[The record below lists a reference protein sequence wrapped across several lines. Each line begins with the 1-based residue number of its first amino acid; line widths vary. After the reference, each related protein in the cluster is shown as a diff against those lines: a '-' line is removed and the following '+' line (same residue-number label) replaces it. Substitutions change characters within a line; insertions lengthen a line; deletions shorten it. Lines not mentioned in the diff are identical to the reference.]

1 MRLFNVLCSLLV
13 LGFVASCGLADPG
26 LGYDSGEFDGGD
38 SGDSGGCS
46 GGQGQAGVIT
56 AGEWNDLDNWDFWT
70 DLIDSQTYGNMPSV
84 WKFDTRG
91 RICVHVSDESGN
103 PVANAKVGLKK
114 TGHDYFLCE
123 ARTDNRG
130 VAEMWDNLFFRAM
143 TDDAAPLKL
152 IVNDVE
158 STKPVLT
165 YDQGINYITA
175 SHTVT
180 ANRIE
185 VAFMVDATGS
195 MSDELEFLKTELVN
209 VIGRVESDNAG
220 ATVMTASVF
229 YRDEGDDYLTR
240 ISDFTADVNVT
251 SDFVRQQ
258 RAEGGGDYP
267 EAVHTALNEAV
278 GQLQWSSDAKTRLMF
293 LILDAPPHYRGDVI
307 DSLHES
313 IEDAMCKGIKII
325 PVSAS
330 GVNKETEFLMRF
342 FAVSTGGTYVFIT
355 DDSGVG
361 NQHLEAS
368 VGEYQVE
375 YLNDLMIRL
384 INKYSE

>member
-1 MRLFNVLCSLLV
+1 
-13 LGFVASCGLADPG
+13 
-26 LGYDSGEFDGGD
+26 
-38 SGDSGGCS
+38 
-46 GGQGQAGVIT
+46 
-56 AGEWNDLDNWDFWT
+56 
-70 DLIDSQTYGNMPSV
+70 
-84 WKFDTRG
+84 
-91 RICVHVSDESGN
+91 
-103 PVANAKVGLKK
+103 
-114 TGHDYFLCE
+114 
-123 ARTDNRG
+123 
-130 VAEMWDNLFFRAM
+130 MWDNLFFRAM